1 MLKPRRIFVFPIA
14 VTFSVLFILYI
25 ISWFSPIAGD
35 SFIHD
40 RTGYLGQFHIRHVW
54 KACVDSYLYWNPR
67 LGEMA
72 AFFITSAP
80 RLVWTVLNPV
90 FVLALVLG
98 LYVLAL
104 GRMPDLRRECGAWT
118 WLFALSMFISA
129 GVTVYYVCLTRAGH
143 RRRVELRPV
152 GLTRPHGFDRA
163 GIDERRCSGS
173 TVGALNSLRRRRREI
188 DILTDARRHLR
199 QTAIFGAVV

>member
-104 GRMPDLRRECGAWT
+104 GENAQSPAGVRRMDMVVCFKHVRLSRGNRLLCLPDTRRLHELCVDRMPDRMVHEYLQNQVGEADNLLSLGPVLRMSDLWDFLRR
-118 WLFALSMFISA
+118 L
-129 GVTVYYVCLTRAGH
+129 
-143 RRRVELRPV
+143 
-152 GLTRPHGFDRA
+152 
-163 GIDERRCSGS
+163 
-173 TVGALNSLRRRRREI
+173 
-188 DILTDARRHLR
+188 
-199 QTAIFGAVV
+199 